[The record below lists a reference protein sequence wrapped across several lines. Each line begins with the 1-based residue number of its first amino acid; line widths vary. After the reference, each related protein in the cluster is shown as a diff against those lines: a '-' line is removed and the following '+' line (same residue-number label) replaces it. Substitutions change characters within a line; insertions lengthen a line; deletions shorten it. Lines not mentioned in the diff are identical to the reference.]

1 MTTGRRSALLVA
13 TDRYEDEG
21 LTQLRAPAGDAEA
34 LADVLRDPSIGG
46 FEVPPPLLNQPESVV
61 RREIEDLLDSAR
73 LNDTVL
79 LYISGHGVLSQSGQL
94 FFAMADTLLRRL
106 RSTGVPDTFV
116 HDAMKDSRA
125 RRKVLILDCCHSGAF
140 ARGMATKS
148 DGHVHVVDRF
158 QGRGQVTLT
167 ASDELEYALEE
178 DQVTSLG
185 VAQANSL
192 FTRALVEGLRS
203 GEADGNH
210 DGHVTVD
217 ELYEYVLDHMRDRT
231 TSQTPGIQGAK
242 QGEIIIASARPGAGA
257 ALPPGLLAQLES
269 PFVGV
274 RAGVLEELAGLLG
287 SADAAVAGAATQA
300 LERMLG
306 DDSLKIRHAAG
317 EALGRPR
324 EAVPETDPATP
335 AGVQRARLKP
345 QVANLL
351 RRAEAKQARGEL
363 EPARGDL
370 EEALRLSPDS
380 VEALAARGELRRRLA
395 DFAGA
400 REDFA
405 AALALEPDDYASLV
419 GRGRVDALEGETELG
434 LAALARAVE
443 LDPGCPDA
451 YLARGFVL
459 AFALP
464 RRREEAAADFEH
476 VLASEPEH
484 PEALAGVGLLATP
497 DRPKEAAGA
506 FERALAAEAE
516 QPLALAFRG
525 ALRAAGAKDAIDQ
538 SNALDDLERAATL
551 DPRSPYIRAVR
562 GSTLAGLWRPAEAI
576 AELDALLAMLPRNA
590 AALAERGAMR
600 VQLGKPDEALADLE
614 AALAID
620 PRSATAL
627 LWRGTVKL
635 RRSQPEAALE
645 DLDVVIG
652 RDEEA
657 FGPPVAQLRA
667 ETLLALGRAEEAL
680 GDLEGAPAST
690 LDAPLLA
697 VRGKARLELGRP
709 VEALGD
715 AKQALELHATHDAAR
730 DLLVRSFL
738 AVAATIA
745 APAGLKAN
753 KTLVGDAELES
764 GWYDD
769 QKKAVLDVLTGTEQP
784 LWLCRCRRQ
793 GEMFRSVA
801 FLVTTEQVVWCK
813 QGAFGSAQPDRIII
827 AHIKKVERIDGGF
840 KIRGPGNFEA
850 AFTGFTGGGIDLVG
864 PGVSLAGDDLLAL
877 LRLLVERG
885 RAAA

>member
-13 TDRYEDEG
+13 TDRYEDDG
-21 LTQLRAPAGDAEA
+21 LTQLRAPAGDAGA
-34 LADVLRDPSIGG
+34 LAEVLRDPEIGD
-46 FEVPPPLLNQPESVV
+46 FEVQPPLLNQPEGVV
-61 RREIEDLLDSAR
+61 RREIEGFLDSAR
-73 LNDTVL
+73 LADTVL
-79 LYISGHGVLSQSGQL
+79 LYISGHGVLSQGGQL
-94 FFAMADTLLRRL
+94 FFAMVDTLLGRL
-106 RSTGVPDTFV
+106 RSTAVPDTFV
-116 HDAMKDSRA
+116 HDAMNDSRA

-178 DQVTSLG
+178 DHVESLG
-185 VAQANSL
+185 AAQANSL

-203 GEADGNH
+203 GEADGNG

-242 QGEIIIASARPGAGA
+242 QGEIIIATAPRREPEPA
-257 ALPPGLLAQLES
+257 PP
-269 PFVGV
+269 
-274 RAGVLEELAGLLG
+274 
-287 SADAAVAGAATQA
+287 AAV
-300 LERMLG
+300 
-306 DDSLKIRHAAG
+306 
-317 EALGRPR
+317 P
-324 EAVPETDPATP
+324 
-335 AGVQRARLKP
+335 RARLKP

-395 DFAGA
+395 DFPGA
-400 REDFA
+400 RDDFT
-405 AALALEPDDYASLV
+405 AALALDPDDYASLV
-419 GRGRVDALEGETELG
+419 GGGHVDALLGGTEAG
-434 LAALARAVE
+434 LAALARAIE

-476 VLASEPEH
+476 VLALEPEH
-484 PEALAGVGLLATP
+484 AEALAGAGLLATP
-497 DRPKEAAGA
+497 DRPEEAAAA
-506 FERALAAEAE
+506 FERALEAEPE

-525 ALRAAGAKDAIDQ
+525 ALRAAGAKDAIEQ
-538 SNALDDLERAATL
+538 SNALEDLERAVEL
-551 DPRSPYIRAVR
+551 EPRSLYVRGVR
-562 GSTLAGLWRPAEAI
+562 GSILAGFGQHADAVAEFDAVLEMLPHH
-576 AELDALLAMLPRNA
+576 ADALA
-590 AALAERGAMR
+590 ARGAMR
-600 VQLGKPDEALADLE
+600 VKMGQPAEGMGDLE
-614 AALAID
+614 AALELE
-620 PRSATAL
+620 PRNATAL
-627 LWRGTVKL
+627 LWRGTMKL
-635 RRSQPEAALE
+635 RRAEPEAALA
-645 DLDVVIG
+645 DLDVVVG
-652 RDEEA
+652 RDDETI
-657 FGPPVAQLRA
+657 GPPVAQLRA
-667 ETLLALGRAEEAL
+667 EALLALGRAEEAL
-680 GDLEGAPAST
+680 GDLEDAPAST
-690 LDAPLLA
+690 LGAELLA

-709 VEALGD
+709 GEALAD
-715 AKQALELHATHDAAR
+715 AQHALELHATHDAAR
-730 DLLVRSFL
+730 DLIVRAFL

-745 APAGLKAN
+745 PAGLQAN
-753 KTLVGDAELES
+753 TTLVGDADLEQ

-769 QKKAVLDVLTGTEQP
+769 QKQAVLGLLRATEQP

-801 FLVTTEQVVWCK
+801 FLVTSEQVTWCK
-813 QGAFGSAQPDRIII
+813 HAFLGTPDPGSI
-827 AHIKKVERIDGGF
+827 AIADIKKVERVDGGF
-840 KIRGPGNFEA
+840 KIRAAGKVEA
-850 AFTGFTGGGIDLVG
+850 AFTGFTGGGHDLVG
-864 PGVSLAGDDLLAL
+864 AGVSLAGDDLLAL